1 MTRMPL
7 LRCVPMALL
16 LMGFGEAVV
25 VLCRRY
31 LVANRWIE
39 VGANTAL
46 SNSGCA
52 TGCVLVRLGRA
63 NLAGGVSTNGP
74 VRKCSWAAADLAWGW
89 GT

>member
-1 MTRMPL
+1 
-7 LRCVPMALL
+7 MALL

-46 SNSGCA
+46 RNSGCA
-52 TGCVLVRLGRA
+52 TGCGLGEI
-63 NLAGGVSTNGP
+63 GQGEF
-74 VRKCSWAAADLAWGW
+74 GW
-89 GT
+89 RRFDEWTG

>member
-1 MTRMPL
+1 
-7 LRCVPMALL
+7 MALL

-46 SNSGCA
+46 RNSGCA
-52 TGCVLVRLGRA
+52 TELVCEIGGSA
-63 NLAGGVSTNGP
+63 NWLEAFGP
-74 VRKCSWAAADLAWGW
+74 DRKCSWAAADLAWGW
-89 GT
+89 RLGNLNNKQWIND